1 MIFRVKVQSKKLVFL
16 DAHLREMKYGKV
28 IVETSTHE
36 HHKGSLWP
44 LALGALGVVYG
55 DIGTSP
61 LYTFQQCINPEHGVV
76 ATDPNNL
83 FGLVSLIF
91 WSLTM
96 VVTFKYILFLMR
108 ADNRGEGGI
117 MALLALLPEKLK
129 VPYPG
134 KIGTAAILVI
144 AGAALLFG
152 DGIITPAISVLSAIE
167 GVKIAAP
174 GLTPFVVPLTVVIL
188 ILLFWVQKKGTER
201 IGAYFGPIM
210 LVWFLSIGGMG
221 LIHILEAPE
230 VVKGLS
236 PTYAVNFFVH
246 HGWHAFRMLGLVV
259 LAVTGGEALYAD
271 MGHFGRKP
279 IQVAWLVMVFPCLIL
294 NYLGQAGLILKHPE
308 FSDNPF
314 YGMVPQGFL
323 YPMIFLA
330 TAATVIA
337 SQALISGAFSLSSQG
352 IRLGYFPRVT
362 VKHTSEKGE
371 GQIYVPFINL
381 VLAVLCIA
389 LVLLFQTSDRLASAY
404 GLAVTGTM
412 IITSIV
418 FFMVTH
424 YHWRWNPFLS
434 WGVLILFL
442 SFDIPF
448 FLANAL
454 KFLEGGWIPVVV
466 GSGFFVVM
474 WIWKVG
480 RTLLA
485 RHFVTNSPP
494 MDKFL
499 DHLDRKVSYRIP
511 GTAVF
516 LASNS
521 SGVPPVVMRMV
532 KRFHALHKTII
543 LLTVTSENVPFYC
556 PDGLEEKR
564 IETHEIG
571 SGFYRVVLRYGF
583 MEIPN
588 IPIMMEKAF
597 VKLNLYYWGRDI
609 LYILGQ
615 ETFVEHE
622 GGTMPRY
629 QQVVFSFLSR
639 NARNATDY
647 FKLPPEQVIELGTR
661 IDL

>member
-1 MIFRVKVQSKKLVFL
+1 MESS
-16 DAHLREMKYGKV
+16 
-28 IVETSTHE
+28 TSE
-36 HHKGSLWP
+36 HHKGSFWL
-44 LALGALGVVYG
+44 LAVGALGVVFG

-61 LYTFQQCINPEHGVV
+61 LYTFQQCINPEHGVSV
-76 ATDPNNL
+76 SDPSNL

-96 VVTFKYILFLMR
+96 VVTLKYILFLMR

-134 KIGTAAILVI
+134 KIGMAAFLVI

-152 DGIITPAISVLSAIE
+152 DGVITPAISVLSAVE
-167 GVKIAAP
+167 GLKLAAP
-174 GLTPFVVPLTVVIL
+174 GLQPFVVPLTVAIL
-188 ILLFWVQKKGTER
+188 IALFAFQKKGTER
-201 IGAYFGPIM
+201 IGAFFGPVM
-210 LVWFLSIGGMG
+210 LLWFATIGGLG
-221 LIHILEAPE
+221 ILHILEAPE
-230 VVKGLS
+230 VIKGLS
-236 PTYAVNFFVH
+236 PTYGVEFFVH
-246 HGWHAFRMLGLVV
+246 HRWHAFRMLGLVV

-279 IQVAWLVMVFPCLIL
+279 IQAVWLIIVFPCLIL
-294 NYLGQAGLILKHPE
+294 NYLGQGALVLKHPE
-308 FSDNPF
+308 LAENPF
-314 YGMVPQGFL
+314 YGMVPQGLL

-330 TAATVIA
+330 TASTVIA

-362 VKHTSEKGE
+362 VRHTSEKGE
-371 GQIYVPFINL
+371 GQIYVPFINF
-381 VLAVLCIA
+381 VLAILCIA

-418 FFMVTH
+418 FFLVTH
-424 YHWRWNPFLS
+424 YHWKWKPYIS

-448 FLANAL
+448 FLANAM
-454 KFLEGGWIPVVV
+454 KFIEGGWIPIVV
-466 GSGFFVVM
+466 GSGFFIVM
-474 WIWKVG
+474 WNWKMG
-480 RTLLA
+480 RSLLA
-485 RHFVTNSPP
+485 RHFITNSPP

-499 DHLDRKVSYRIP
+499 DHLDHTVNYRIP

-532 KRFHALHKTII
+532 KRFHALHKTVI
-543 LLTVTSENVPFYC
+543 LLTVTSENVPYFC
-556 PDGLEEKR
+556 PDGAEDKR

-571 SGFYRVVLRYGF
+571 QGFYRVVLRYGF
-583 MEIPN
+583 MEMPN
-588 IPIMMEKAF
+588 IPGMMEKAF
-597 VKLNLYYWGRDI
+597 SKLNLYYWGKDI
-609 LYILGQ
+609 LYVLGH

-622 GGTMPRY
+622 AGSMHRL
-629 QQVVFSFLSR
+629 QQMIFSFLTR

-647 FKLPPEQVIELGTR
+647 FKLPAEQVIELGTR